1 MSFRWDSVKS
11 IKRGSSSLASFDK
24 MGIFAIRPVEDRR
37 PEMLA
42 NLKVEFFRRWG
53 GVIGKGRGGGGG
65 EEVLEL

>member
-24 MGIFAIRPVEDRR
+24 IGTFAIRPFGDKR

-42 NLKVEFFRRWG
+42 NIKVEFFRRWG
-53 GVIGKGRGGGGG
+53 GVIAGGRGGGGG